1 MAWQPFYWCN
11 IMTKNAS
18 ENALSRRHFLVTS
31 AMLAVAG
38 ELGRLAA
45 SPEQLQQH
53 PTPQAATM
61 QQQLAILELR
71 RYIYLRTGQQPV
83 ITGSMH
89 QLDSAELVV
98 GDKTN
103 PAVAKLCA
111 GQPWQQQAMDLG
123 PQEYLLQSLLL
134 AGKPRVLIVGGD
146 SIGTLYGAYRFI
158 ELLGVRFYLHG
169 DVIPEGRLPWP
180 LPSVSERGK
189 PLFNL
194 RGIQPF
200 HDFPEGPDWWNQQ
213 DYLAIIGQLPK
224 MRMNFIGLHCYP
236 AGPVG
241 PEPAVWIG
249 LNRDV
254 ARSGEVAA
262 SYPAAWA
269 NTARN
274 GAWGYAAMK
283 TDEFCAGAS
292 MLFDHNT
299 YGPEVMQSLM
309 PAPTTPNQC
318 NELFNRVGRMFQTAF
333 SWAKSVGVKT
343 CLGTETPLTIPPAVQ
358 QRLRAAGLNP
368 ADITTVEKLYKGIF
382 TRIARACPTD
392 YYWLWTPEAW
402 TWRGNSPQQFGA
414 VVRDIQ
420 AALHALT
427 ATQSQIKLA
436 TCGWVLGPQGNR
448 AALDKILP
456 KDVPMSSISRDV
468 GNTPVDPAF
477 AAIHGRD
484 RWAIPWLENDPHL
497 TAPQPYAGRMRFDAV
512 AAHTY
517 GCTGLFG
524 IHWRTKAV
532 APNISAL
539 AAAGWD
545 QSWAPSNVSI
555 ASISHFPNPQAA
567 KDRSMPIDDFYLD
580 YATAHFGPNVA
591 REVQDIF
598 CEIDGPKMPRSVTWT
613 TGPGD
618 ILVQRA
624 PWSSVRRRWT
634 FVDRFAAIAPRVMGQ
649 SCQERF
655 QDQLNTFR
663 YAREQAH
670 LGCLRGS
677 LDSAVQKLLKTAA
690 PAQRKQILNKALAI
704 RLKMTRHWAKMM
716 RYLLAAVS
724 TRGELG
730 TLANLE
736 QHTRTRNQFLNLH
749 DTVLEQALGRP
760 LPESAEPVMAYQGEP
775 RLIVPTLRT
784 AIERAESLELQVL
797 ILADAAESSITGA
810 LMWRPLAKGRFKSIA
825 LQHSHRG
832 VYRAK
837 LPPMPK
843 RVEIFEYYIQAN
855 VKDRVLHFPPTAP
868 RQNQTVVVVPD
879 YM

>member
-1 MAWQPFYWCN
+1 MPEDAF
-11 IMTKNAS
+11 
-18 ENALSRRHFLVTS
+18 ENTLSRRHFLVTS
-31 AMLAVAG
+31 AMLAAAG
-38 ELGRLAA
+38 GLGGLAD
-45 SPEQLQQH
+45 SLGQPQQH
-53 PTPQAATM
+53 QTPQAATT

-71 RYIYLRTGQQPV
+71 RYIYLRTGRQPV
-83 ITGSMH
+83 ITGNIH
-89 QLDSAELVV
+89 QLDAAELVV

-103 PAVAKLCA
+103 AAVAKLCA
-111 GQPWQQQAMDLG
+111 GQAWQQQAMNLG
-123 PQEYLLQSLLL
+123 PQEYLLQSMLL

-169 DVIPEGRLPWP
+169 DVIPDDRLPWP

-249 LNRDV
+249 PHQDITP
-254 ARSGEVAA
+254 SGSVTA

-274 GAWGYAAMK
+274 GMWGFASIK
-283 TDEFCAGAS
+283 TDQFCAGAAL
-292 MLFDHNT
+292 LFDHNT
-299 YGPEVMQSLM
+299 YGPDVMQGLM
-309 PAPTTPNQC
+309 PEPTTPTQC
-318 NELFNRVGRMFQTAF
+318 NELFNRVGLMFQAAF
-333 SWAKSVGVKT
+333 SWAKRCGIKT
-343 CLGTETPLTIPPAVQ
+343 CLGTETPLAIPPAV
-358 QRLRAAGLNP
+358 RLRLKAAGLTP
-368 ADITTVEKLYKGIF
+368 ADIATVEKLYEGIF
-382 TRIARACPTD
+382 TRVARACPTD
-392 YYWLWTPEAW
+392 YYWLWMPESW
-402 TWRGNSPQQFGA
+402 TWEGNSPQQCAA
-414 VVRDIQ
+414 VVGDVQ
-420 AALHALT
+420 AALRALA
-427 ATQSQIKLA
+427 ATQSHIKLA

-448 AALDKILP
+448 AALDRVLP
-456 KDVPMSSISRDV
+456 KDVPLSAISRDI
-468 GNTPVDPAF
+468 GNTPLDTAF

-484 RWAIPWLENDPHL
+484 KWAIPWLENDPHL
-497 TAPQPYAGRMRFDAV
+497 TAPQPYAGRMRFDAL
-512 AAHTY
+512 AAHRY

-532 APNISAL
+532 APNIAAL

-580 YATAHFGPNVA
+580 YAAAHFGPNVA
-591 REVQDIF
+591 KEARDIF
-598 CEIDGPKMPRSVTWT
+598 CEIDGPKMPRSVTWM

-618 ILVQRA
+618 IPAQGA
-624 PWSSVRRRWT
+624 PWSSVRRSWT
-634 FVDRFAAIAPRVMGQ
+634 FVDRFAAIAPRVMGR

-655 QDQLNTFR
+655 LNQLNTFR

-670 LGCLRGS
+670 LGCLRAS
-677 LDSAVQKLLKTAA
+677 LDSAVQKLLNKTIA
-690 PAQRKQILNKALAI
+690 PAQRQRQLKQALAI
-704 RLKMTRHWAKMM
+704 RLKLTRHWVKML
-716 RYLLAAVS
+716 RYQLAAVS

-736 QHTRTRNQFLNLH
+736 QHTRTRDQFLNLH
-749 DTVLEQALGRP
+749 DTVLQRELGHA
-760 LPESAEPVMAYQGEP
+760 LPESANPVMTYQGEA

-784 AIERAESLELQVL
+784 SIQRGESLELQVL
-797 ILADAAESSITGA
+797 ILSDAAESSIRGS
-810 LMWRPLAKGRFKSIA
+810 LMWRPLAEETFKPIA
-825 LQHSHRG
+825 LEHIRRR

-843 RVEIFEYYIQAN
+843 RVEIFEYYIQA
-855 VKDRVLHFPPTAP
+855 DTGTHTLSFPPSAP
-868 RQNQTVVVVPD
+868 QQNQTVVVVPA
-879 YM
+879 